1 MERCYSSD
9 GKGEKKERK
18 EAEQRIKESYTTE
31 NDEVKSQSK
40 FQIIEY
46 AGLEGIF
53 SSLCKA
59 QCL

>member
-1 MERCYSSD
+1 MLWKD
-9 GKGEKKERK
+9 VIPLMAKGKRKKEKRQSRGR
-18 EAEQRIKESYTTE
+18 ATE